1 MSRLRQGGVKF
12 FEHIFHE
19 LELII
24 RESYR
29 YRERNVVFTVEVEIV
44 DEPSDSSL
52 PKASLS
58 RVRRYIL
65 SRRLFEQRFSPE
77 DHFECRQDIR
87 FARVVKAVKNAN
99 RKHSFDLNILETAI
113 SGDCK
118 RRNVHL
124 TAPARELRKSS

>member
-1 MSRLRQGGVKF
+1 MPRLRQGRVKF

-19 LELII
+19 PELII

-29 YRERNVVFTVEVEIV
+29 YRERNVVFTVEVKIV
-44 DEPSDSSL
+44 DEPRDSSL

-77 DHFECRQDIR
+77 DHFECRQN
-87 FARVVKAVKNAN
+87 VVKAVKNAN

-118 RRNVHL
+118 RRYVHV
-124 TAPARELRKSS
+124 TAPARKFRKSS